1 MSHGMLKLFAA
12 AALFV
17 FTIILLLFSVL
28 PNSTEAVDA
37 GSTGSR
43 LFLYKYRSVNDRELI
58 DVKPVR
64 DKLSLRPVVKKI
76 TPGLASFRDKPED
89 AAEYI
94 KPLLDYAVE
103 FIPLNKHSYTTLFIF
118 ATAGMRLLPIEK
130 QNKVLRNLR
139 QNLPFQT
146 SIQIIPDHI
155 KVIEGKWE
163 GIYSWIAVNY
173 ILGRFT
179 RNKTD
184 FTRQPTV
191 GIIDMGGAS
200 IQIAVE
206 LNLTSGINESVESIN
221 LGCKDNEQAYSYRLF
236 VTTFL
241 GYGVNEALQK
251 YEQKLCNDLVV
262 KNTNISY
269 IRDPCLPV
277 NLLKTVKSKDGSQ
290 FSRKGKTHKTWK
302 HKPELH
308 NTHPEL
314 DNNPLDW
321 DLHYTFI
328 SSSWAKYVVDI
339 GIGDWDTCIKNVR
352 LLLTATVA
360 NSKCYGQKCLFGLV
374 RSPPISLSEIELY
387 GFSEYWFSLENV
399 LSMGGQYD
407 FSKTASKARQFCRM
421 KWSTIRMQYRNNV
434 YPKADEARLRSQCFK
449 SAWITAVLHEGFSVS
464 KTHNRFRSAFDV
476 NGQEAHWA
484 LGALLYHMRYFPLR
498 EIVSSKPQH
507 PNYRIVSN
515 QNPIFWVVS
524 LILLVNIAL
533 WVLYKAGKKRYLRRD
548 PSTRGYIS
556 LLLSQNQLYMQP

>member
-28 PNSTEAVDA
+28 PNSTEAVDGKNHIEWSYSIVIDA

-290 FSRKGKTHKTWK
+290 FSRKG
-302 HKPELH
+302 
-308 NTHPEL
+308 
-314 DNNPLDW
+314 
-321 DLHYTFI
+321 
-328 SSSWAKYVVDI
+328 
-339 GIGDWDTCIKNVR
+339 IGDWDTCIKNVR